1 MRTRTE
7 QLTHGICGWGV
18 ILAAVFVMSM
28 SGPAVVSAEMPRA
41 VYYDT
46 APSAKG
52 LTASASQ
59 DATAT
64 TSSEDVRTKGNVLS
78 APQASQRDE
87 HAPRVDSLVQQTSL
101 EIPALR

>member
-18 ILAAVFVMSM
+18 ILAGVFVMA
-28 SGPAVVSAEMPRA
+28 GPAVVSAEMPRA

-87 HAPRVDSLVQQTSL
+87 NAPRVHSPVQQTSL

>member
-18 ILAAVFVMSM
+18 ILAGVFVL

-52 LTASASQ
+52 LTASASH
-59 DATAT
+59 DATVAA
-64 TSSEDVRTKGNVLS
+64 SSEDARTKGNVLS
-78 APQASQRDE
+78 APQASLQE
-87 HAPRVDSLVQQTSL
+87 QEAPRLDGPAQQASL

>member
-18 ILAAVFVMSM
+18 ILAGVFVMA
-28 SGPAVVSAEMPRA
+28 GPAVVSAEMPRA

-59 DATAT
+59 DATA
-64 TSSEDVRTKGNVLS
+64 SSEDVRTKGNVLS

-87 HAPRVDSLVQQTSL
+87 SAPRVDSPVQQTSL

>member
-18 ILAAVFVMSM
+18 ILAGVFVM

-46 APSAKG
+46 ASARG

-59 DATAT
+59 DATSAT
-64 TSSEDVRTKGNVLS
+64 STEDVRTKGNVLS
-78 APQASQRDE
+78 APQASQRDQS
-87 HAPRVDSLVQQTSL
+87 APRVDSPVQQTSL
-101 EIPALR
+101 DLPAPR

>member
-18 ILAAVFVMSM
+18 ILAAVFVMS
-28 SGPAVVSAEMPRA
+28 GPAVVAAEMPRA

-78 APQASQRDE
+78 APQAAQRDQN
-87 HAPRVDSLVQQTSL
+87 ASRVDSPVQQTSL

>member
-18 ILAAVFVMSM
+18 ILAGVFVL

-46 APSAKG
+46 APMG

-59 DATAT
+59 DATSAT
-64 TSSEDVRTKGNVLS
+64 STEDVRTKGNVLS

-87 HAPRVDSLVQQTSL
+87 NASRVDSPVLQTSL
-101 EIPALR
+101 GIPALR

>member
-18 ILAAVFVMSM
+18 ILAGVFVMA
-28 SGPAVVSAEMPRA
+28 GPAVVSAEMPRA

-64 TSSEDVRTKGNVLS
+64 TSTEDVRTKGNVLS

-87 HAPRVDSLVQQTSL
+87 NASRVDSPVQQTSL

>member
-18 ILAAVFVMSM
+18 ILAAVFVM

-52 LTASASQ
+52 LTASASH
-59 DATAT
+59 DATAS
-64 TSSEDVRTKGNVLS
+64 TSSEDVRTKGNVLT
-78 APQASQRDE
+78 APQSAHQNT
-87 HAPRVDSLVQQTSL
+87 PRVDSPVQQTSL

>member
-18 ILAAVFVMSM
+18 ILAGVFVL
-28 SGPAVVSAEMPRA
+28 SGPAVVAAEMPRA

-59 DATAT
+59 DATAA
-64 TSSEDVRTKGNVLS
+64 TSSEDVRTKGNVLT
-78 APQASQRDE
+78 APQAAHQNT
-87 HAPRVDSLVQQTSL
+87 PRVDSPVQQTSL
-101 EIPALR
+101 EIPVLR

>member
-7 QLTHGICGWGV
+7 QLTHGICGWGI
-18 ILAAVFVMSM
+18 ILAAVFVMS
-28 SGPAVVSAEMPRA
+28 GPAVVAAEMPRA

-59 DATAT
+59 DATAS

-78 APQASQRDE
+78 APQSAHRDQN
-87 HAPRVDSLVQQTSL
+87 APRVDSPVQRTSL
-101 EIPALR
+101 EIPLR